1 MVDKVTYGMRLSIST
16 VTLLILSACTSQDV
30 IDIEGSDN
38 KGLYTIQTS
47 FPVVEKAPVYLK
59 LRASRTSAD
68 FSQDIP
74 DGKYVFFEDL
84 QITGPDG
91 VTVESDIDTASISIG
106 FLDDAGIDRL
116 SMAIF
121 LGVSQTRFNA
131 DVFFQSGPSVMI
143 RDRIRE
149 LYLDAGIWYEV
160 ADRLKLGLAYALSM
174 NADVSGL
181 IELELSLSYRLLS
194 HMEITVGLRDFTYNY
209 NEGESRSSLWVQSKG
224 PFVMLNFPF

>member
-1 MVDKVTYGMRLSIST
+1 
-16 VTLLILSACTSQDV
+16 
-30 IDIEGSDN
+30 
-38 KGLYTIQTS
+38 
-47 FPVVEKAPVYLK
+47 
-59 LRASRTSAD
+59 
-68 FSQDIP
+68 
-74 DGKYVFFEDL
+74 
-84 QITGPDG
+84 
-91 VTVESDIDTASISIG
+91 
-106 FLDDAGIDRL
+106 
-116 SMAIF
+116 MAIF